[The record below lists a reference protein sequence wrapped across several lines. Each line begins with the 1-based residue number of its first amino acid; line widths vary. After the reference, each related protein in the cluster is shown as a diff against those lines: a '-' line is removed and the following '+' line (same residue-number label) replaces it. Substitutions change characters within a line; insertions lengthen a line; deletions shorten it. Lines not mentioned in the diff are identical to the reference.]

1 MSIISV
7 RHLNYR
13 YPLKKELTLV
23 DLSFA
28 INKGEFIGIVGQ
40 NLAGKSTLC
49 QALIGLVP
57 HFHKGAYGGIVE
69 INGINVQESD
79 VNTISEKAGIVFQNP
94 FTQISGSKLTVYE
107 EIAFGLENL
116 GIPQKEMKMRI
127 DQALKL
133 LDIYECRNQN
143 PFELSGGQMQRMAI
157 ASIITMRPEVIILD
171 EPTSQLDPQ
180 GTEEVFRAINA
191 LSKEG
196 MTVIMVEH
204 KIESIA
210 KYADRIMLM
219 ANGGIIDFN
228 SPQKVFSRADILDY
242 GVPPPVYTQICRQLG
257 IRNKNTGL
265 YPITLEEA
273 YEWMVSTE

>member
-1 MSIISV
+1 MSIINV
-7 RHLNYR
+7 RNLNYR
-13 YPLKKELTLV
+13 YPLKKELALV
-23 DLSFA
+23 ELSFD

-57 HFHKGAYGGIVE
+57 HFHKGAYGGVVE
-69 INGINVQESD
+69 IDGVNVQETG
-79 VNTISEKAGIVFQNP
+79 VNAISEKVGIVFQNP
-94 FTQISGSKLTVYE
+94 FTQITGSKLTLYE
-107 EIAFGLENL
+107 EVAFGLENL
-116 GIPQKEMKMRI
+116 GIPQKEMIRRI
-127 DQALKL
+127 DHALKL
-133 LDIYECRNQN
+133 LGIYEFRERN

-157 ASIITMRPEVIILD
+157 ASIITMKPEVIILD

-180 GTEEVFRAINA
+180 GTDEVFNAINS

-210 KYADRIMLM
+210 KYADRIILM
-219 ANGGIIDFN
+219 ADGAIVDFDT
-228 SPQKVFSRADILDY
+228 PQKVFSRTDLTNY
-242 GVPPPVYTQICRQLG
+242 GVSPPVYTQICRRLG
-257 IRNKNTGL
+257 IRNRDTGL